1 MPYLYLFW
9 QIEQNWLLKQSQKN
23 EVIFFLKTNKDTKFK
38 QLIEITAIDFPQ
50 NEKRFKLV
58 YLLLSHDNNKRL
70 IVDFYIKEND
80 IMDQE
85 VEIINTETRKEKI
98 KNFIINKRN
107 TIISILV
114 FFVLILFG
122 YFIYQEYLERNRVK
136 LANKYNSLIIEY
148 ENGNESNIL
157 NSMKE
162 IIKDKDRTYSPLAFY
177 YLLDNNLITSQEEI
191 NTYFDII
198 INEIGLDKENKNLTI
213 FKKGLF
219 NSEFANE
226 NELLNILNPV
236 IKSDSIWKP
245 HALYLMAEYYFSK
258 NEKQKSKEF
267 LEKLISL
274 ENINDKIKLEAQ
286 KRLRSDLSE

>member
-1 MPYLYLFW
+1 
-9 QIEQNWLLKQSQKN
+9 
-23 EVIFFLKTNKDTKFK
+23 
-38 QLIEITAIDFPQ
+38 
-50 NEKRFKLV
+50 
-58 YLLLSHDNNKRL
+58 
-70 IVDFYIKEND
+70 
-80 IMDQE
+80 MDQE

-98 KNFIINKRN
+98 RNFIINKKN

-114 FFVLILFG
+114 FFILILFG
-122 YFIYQEYLERNRVK
+122 YFIYQEYLDRNRVK
-136 LANKYNSLIIEY
+136 LANKYNLLIIEY

-245 HALYLMAEYYFSK
+245 HALYLMAEFYFSK

>member
-1 MPYLYLFW
+1 
-9 QIEQNWLLKQSQKN
+9 
-23 EVIFFLKTNKDTKFK
+23 
-38 QLIEITAIDFPQ
+38 
-50 NEKRFKLV
+50 
-58 YLLLSHDNNKRL
+58 
-70 IVDFYIKEND
+70 
-80 IMDQE
+80 MDQE
-85 VEIINTETRKEKI
+85 VEIINTETRKEKF
-98 KNFIINKRN
+98 KNFIINKKN

>member
-1 MPYLYLFW
+1 
-9 QIEQNWLLKQSQKN
+9 
-23 EVIFFLKTNKDTKFK
+23 
-38 QLIEITAIDFPQ
+38 
-50 NEKRFKLV
+50 
-58 YLLLSHDNNKRL
+58 
-70 IVDFYIKEND
+70 
-80 IMDQE
+80 MDQE

-98 KNFIINKRN
+98 KNFIIDKKN

-122 YFIYQEYLERNRVK
+122 YFIYQEYLEKNRVK
-136 LANKYNSLIIEY
+136 LANKYNALIIEY

-157 NSMKE
+157 DSMKE

-198 INEIGLDKENKNLTI
+198 INEIGLDNENKNLTI

-267 LEKLISL
+267 LEKLVSL

>member
-1 MPYLYLFW
+1 
-9 QIEQNWLLKQSQKN
+9 
-23 EVIFFLKTNKDTKFK
+23 
-38 QLIEITAIDFPQ
+38 
-50 NEKRFKLV
+50 
-58 YLLLSHDNNKRL
+58 
-70 IVDFYIKEND
+70 
-80 IMDQE
+80 MDQE

-177 YLLDNNLITSQEEI
+177 YLLDNNLITSKEEI

-198 INEIGLDKENKNLTI
+198 INEIGLDNENKNLTI

>member
-1 MPYLYLFW
+1 
-9 QIEQNWLLKQSQKN
+9 
-23 EVIFFLKTNKDTKFK
+23 
-38 QLIEITAIDFPQ
+38 
-50 NEKRFKLV
+50 
-58 YLLLSHDNNKRL
+58 
-70 IVDFYIKEND
+70 
-80 IMDQE
+80 MDQE

-136 LANKYNSLIIEY
+136 LANKYNALIIEY

>member
-1 MPYLYLFW
+1 
-9 QIEQNWLLKQSQKN
+9 
-23 EVIFFLKTNKDTKFK
+23 
-38 QLIEITAIDFPQ
+38 
-50 NEKRFKLV
+50 
-58 YLLLSHDNNKRL
+58 
-70 IVDFYIKEND
+70 
-80 IMDQE
+80 MDQE

-98 KNFIINKRN
+98 KNFIINKKK

-114 FFVLILFG
+114 FLVLILFG
-122 YFIYQEYLERNRVK
+122 YFIYQEYLERKRVK

>member
-1 MPYLYLFW
+1 
-9 QIEQNWLLKQSQKN
+9 
-23 EVIFFLKTNKDTKFK
+23 
-38 QLIEITAIDFPQ
+38 
-50 NEKRFKLV
+50 
-58 YLLLSHDNNKRL
+58 
-70 IVDFYIKEND
+70 
-80 IMDQE
+80 MDQE

-98 KNFIINKRN
+98 KNFIINKKN

-122 YFIYQEYLERNRVK
+122 YFIYQEYIEKKRVK
-136 LANKYNSLIIEY
+136 LANKYNALIIEY

>member
-1 MPYLYLFW
+1 
-9 QIEQNWLLKQSQKN
+9 
-23 EVIFFLKTNKDTKFK
+23 
-38 QLIEITAIDFPQ
+38 
-50 NEKRFKLV
+50 
-58 YLLLSHDNNKRL
+58 
-70 IVDFYIKEND
+70 
-80 IMDQE
+80 MDQE

-98 KNFIINKRN
+98 KNFIINKKN
-107 TIISILV
+107 TIISILI
-114 FFVLILFG
+114 FFVIILFG
-122 YFIYQEYLERNRVK
+122 FFIYQEYLEKNKVK
-136 LANKYNSLIIEY
+136 LANKYNALIIEY
-148 ENGNESNIL
+148 ENGNETNIL

-177 YLLDNNLITSQEEI
+177 YLLDNNLIASQEEI

-198 INEIGLDKENKNLTI
+198 INEIGLDNENKNLTI

-236 IKSDSIWKP
+236 IKSESIWKP

-258 NEKQKSKEF
+258 NEKQKAKEF
-267 LEKLISL
+267 LEKLVSL